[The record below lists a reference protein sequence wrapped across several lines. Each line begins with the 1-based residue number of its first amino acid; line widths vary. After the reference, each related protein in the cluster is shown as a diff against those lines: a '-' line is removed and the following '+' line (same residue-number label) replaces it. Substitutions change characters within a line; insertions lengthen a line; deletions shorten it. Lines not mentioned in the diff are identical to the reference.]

1 MFLSGRT
8 FGLEM
13 CKRRE
18 VRESSVPWVTNMA
31 LGGTRTRDNGQKL
44 RRWTAFY
51 NRANVMAPIYGHTKS
66 VVECQLSRATVGGI
80 NVFSI
85 PQGPFKTVYTG
96 NRMTNITIF
105 SHRTQKKL
113 LTAVT
118 QMGGGGVSFEN

>member
-1 MFLSGRT
+1 
-8 FGLEM
+8 
-13 CKRRE
+13 
-18 VRESSVPWVTNMA
+18 
-31 LGGTRTRDNGQKL
+31 
-44 RRWTAFY
+44 
-51 NRANVMAPIYGHTKS
+51 MAPIYGHTKS

-118 QMGGGGVSFEN
+118 QMGGGSQFWKLTAARISLQNRSNKWKSAMKEH